1 MQVSQRAAD
10 EWAKEN
16 KVENFRVE
24 DLFDPKTNLDA
35 GSWYLQRALKHW
47 EHQSDPLPFALAE
60 YNAGASRAQRW
71 AGGSSAVA
79 MRGDDFLRNID
90 FPGTRKYV
98 DSIIDRYHFYKRR
111 GRM

>member
-1 MQVSQRAAD
+1 
-10 EWAKEN
+10 
-16 KVENFRVE
+16 
-24 DLFDPKTNLDA
+24 
-35 GSWYLQRALKHW
+35 
-47 EHQSDPLPFALAE
+47 
-60 YNAGASRAQRW
+60 
-71 AGGSSAVA
+71 